1 MDCHFDTELARSY
14 HSPSQQIR
22 VLTEA
27 WVLHNIFCPRC
38 GNPRMEHF
46 PNNASVADYF
56 CPACKSEYELKSK
69 RNSIGRKIADGAYDT
84 FIDRIT
90 SNHNPDFLIMTYD
103 PTALCV
109 NNLFLIPKHFFTPAI
124 VEKRAPLSATARR
137 AGWIGCNILFQD
149 IPSQGQVPI
158 VTNRTC
164 EEKETVLA
172 AVKSADKL
180 FAKNIEARGWL
191 MDVLWCVNQVAS
203 PSFTLEA
210 MYRYD
215 SLLSAKHPENHNVR
229 PKIRQQLQVLRDKGF
244 IEFLKPG
251 LYRKL

>member
-1 MDCHFDTELARSY
+1 MDCHFDTALSQSY
-14 HSPSQQIR
+14 HSRSQQIR

-38 GNPRMEHF
+38 GHPRMEHF

-69 RNSIGRKIADGAYDT
+69 RNSIGKKIADGAYDT
-84 FIDRIT
+84 FIERIA

-109 NNLFLIPKHFFTPAI
+109 NNLFLIPKHFFTPSI
-124 VEKRAPLSATARR
+124 VEKRTPLSATAKR
-137 AGWIGCNILFQD
+137 AGWIGCNILFRE

-158 VTNRTC
+158 VTDRTPV
-164 EEKETVLA
+164 EKEVVLA
-172 AVKSADKL
+172 AVKTADKL
-180 FAKNIEARGWL
+180 YSRNIEARGWL
-191 MDVLWCVNQVAS
+191 MDVLWCVNQIAS
-203 PSFTLEA
+203 SMFTLEE
-210 MYRYD
+210 MYRFEG
-215 SLLSAKHPENHNVR
+215 LLSEKHPDNHNIR

-251 LYRKL
+251 FYRKL